1 MIGTVLI
8 LGANGRFGRAA
19 TQAFA
24 AAGWAVRA
32 ATRTGAGAVIPDVT
46 RIACDVTDRAAV
58 IHGAQG
64 ADVIVH
70 AVNSPYPQWVKVM
83 PVYTANII
91 AAGLSSRATIM
102 IPSNV
107 YNFGA
112 NAATILKEADTF
124 APTTR
129 KGALRV
135 TMERAFEEASQQGL
149 RTIILRGGDY
159 LERQKSGNWFDSHI
173 ANKAHQGKLSYPGR
187 MDAVHAWAYLP
198 DMARA
203 MVGLAGKRD
212 AFAPFASFG
221 FEGFSITGA
230 ELQEAVA
237 QAVGHSVKQGRF
249 PWGLLRVLGL
259 FSPLMRE
266 VVEMRYLWDT
276 PHRIDGR
283 ALREAL
289 PDFAPTPLETA
300 MVDVLTPA
308 RSA

>member
-1 MIGTVLI
+1 MKKPWLSNLVTVTLLLVGLAGWI
-8 LGANGRFGRAA
+8 ALPWWGLVVLVVALAVWLGSTRDGRLTLAA
-19 TQAFA
+19 T
-24 AAGWAVRA
+24 G
-32 ATRTGAGAVIPDVT
+32 I
-46 RIACDVTDRAAV
+46 
-58 IHGAQG
+58 
-64 ADVIVH
+64 
-70 AVNSPYPQWVKVM
+70 
-83 PVYTANII
+83 
-91 AAGLSSRATIM
+91 GLSSLPQRWGACSVIIIGIAGVVGVLVAMLAMGEGFKATLD
-102 IPSNV
+102 
-107 YNFGA
+107 
-112 NAATILKEADTF
+112 ATGSDDT
-124 APTTR
+124 A
-129 KGALRV
+129 
-135 TMERAFEEASQQGL
+135 
-149 RTIILRGGDY
+149 IILRGGDY